1 MGDVQGS
8 SIQGVNYPRR
18 KLSEC
23 NYFGAIFLG
32 GNCSGAFVTGEIV
45 QGGVVVF
52 PRKNAKFLNFITFKE
67 VSVFK
72 NCRSGIWG
80 WRFSQHFLKLLRFM
94 RLIFSKKY
102 FLYKKTCIGP
112 TPGKIYLSL
121 RIFFHKIR
129 TTIDLLFKLFD
140 F

>member
-72 NCRSGIWG
+72 NCRSGI
-80 WRFSQHFLKLLRFM
+80 
-94 RLIFSKKY
+94 
-102 FLYKKTCIGP
+102 
-112 TPGKIYLSL
+112 
-121 RIFFHKIR
+121 
-129 TTIDLLFKLFD
+129 
-140 F
+140 